1 MKKIILISFILSF
14 ASVLLA
20 QNGIQ
25 DTVSFITK
33 EYYLN
38 DFIYYKNDTFLVVH
52 HIEEYKSDQM
62 ISEKSDAYLFE
73 IENGVVEQLV
83 GEVVAFEDVFEGE
96 PIEKSVKDYA
106 QNYISDLYF
115 NEEEEDYMND
125 MLDEDYNS
133 NSINVLKSNV
143 IEILSSSWSYA
154 GGAHG
159 YGIAEYS
166 YFDLDKKDYF
176 NLLDCYNE
184 EVLDFIYDKV
194 KIAFFQDDELGG
206 PDIDEHL
213 DIFFKD
219 LDQRTL
225 DNRDLGPH
233 QYYFSKDGLH
243 VEIQM
248 YDTLYEQDEFYIG
261 YNNWEILIP
270 YNNLNKFLIKDSAIF
285 RMLEE

>member
-1 MKKIILISFILSF
+1 MKKIILIFFILSF
-14 ASVLLA
+14 PSVIFA

-33 EYYLN
+33 ESYLN

-73 IENGVVEQLV
+73 IENGVVVQLV

-115 NEEEEDYMND
+115 NEEEEDYMDD
-125 MLDEDYNS
+125 MLNEDYNS
-133 NSINVLKSNV
+133 KSINVLKSNV

-225 DNRDLGPH
+225 GNRDLGPH
-233 QYYFSKDGLH
+233 QCYFSKEGLH

-261 YNNWEILIP
+261 Y
-270 YNNLNKFLIKDSAIF
+270 
-285 RMLEE
+285 